1 MCRGLARLFCAF
13 AASAALVAPVVGQ
26 EWPTRPVT
34 LVVPSSAGGTPDVL
48 GRVLAQKL
56 TELLGQQV
64 LVVDRPGASGNI
76 GSEAVARANPDGYTL
91 LFGSIVNTTNPHMMN
106 VSFSLDDLAS
116 VSSVAAAPDV
126 LTVMPTTPARSV
138 QELVAWLKANPGAS
152 AAIPG
157 FGSTPHLSLETFKRM
172 SGTSI
177 TVVPFQGG
185 GQVLQGL
192 LSGQVPFAFVT
203 TVAVMPRLKNGQLIG
218 LAVSSAKRIA
228 ALPDLPTVA
237 EAGLPGFEVAAW
249 FGVFAPASTPKP
261 VVDKLSTEIRA
272 AVTSPDVRKRLVD
285 LGAEPLGSTP
295 EAFSAFVTSEYAK
308 WGKLIKEAGIRAQ

>member
-1 MCRGLARLFCAF
+1 MRREVARLVFAV
-13 AASAALVAPVVGQ
+13 AASLALAGPALGQDWPV
-26 EWPTRPVT
+26 RPVT
-34 LVVPSSAGGTPDVL
+34 LIVPSSAGGTPDVL

-56 TELLGQQV
+56 TDLLGQQV

-76 GSEAVARANPDGYTL
+76 GSEAVVRANPDGYTL
-91 LFGSIVNTTNPHMMN
+91 LFGSIVNTTNPHMMTVN
-106 VSFSLDDLAS
+106 FALDQLAP

-138 QELVAWLKANPGAS
+138 QELVSWLRANPGAS

-172 SGTSI
+172 SGTSV

-192 LSGQVPFAFVT
+192 LTGQVPFAFVT
-203 TVAVMPRLKNGQLIG
+203 TVAVMPRLRSGQMIG
-218 LAVSSAKRIA
+218 IAVSSAKRIS

-237 EAGLPGFEVAAW
+237 ESGLPGFEVAAW

-261 VVDKLSTEIRA
+261 VVDKLSAEIRKAVA
-272 AVTSPDVRKRLVD
+272 APDVRQRLVD
-285 LGAEPLGSTP
+285 LGAEPLGSSP
-295 EAFSAFVTSEYAK
+295 EDFSAFVNAEYAK
-308 WGKLIKEAGIRAQ
+308 WGKLINEAGIRAK